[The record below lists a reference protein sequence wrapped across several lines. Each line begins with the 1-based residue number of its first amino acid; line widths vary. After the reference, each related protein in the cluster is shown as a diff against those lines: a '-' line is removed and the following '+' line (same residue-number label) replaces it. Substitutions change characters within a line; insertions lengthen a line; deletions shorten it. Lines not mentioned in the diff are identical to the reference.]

1 MFIDFN
7 SFFASV
13 EQELRPELRDRPVVV
28 VPLMAET
35 TCCIAASQQAKPF
48 GIKTGTPVHEARRLC
63 PGLEVVEA
71 RPERYVRCHQFLNKT
86 IEECGVSPEVR
97 SIDEVHCQLWGEWME
112 AEAACRLARAD
123 QGSHPAKRPGR
134 G

>member
-35 TCCIAASQQAKPF
+35 TCCIAASYQAKPF

-63 PGLEVVEA
+63 PDLEVIEA
-71 RPERYVRCHQFLNKT
+71 RPERYVRCHKFLNKT
-86 IEECGVSPEVR
+86 IIGMR
-97 SIDEVHCQLWGEWME
+97 
-112 AEAACRLARAD
+112 RLAGNALHRRGALPTLGRMDGGRSRLPTGWAD
-123 QGSHPAKRPGR
+123 QGGH
-134 G
+134 